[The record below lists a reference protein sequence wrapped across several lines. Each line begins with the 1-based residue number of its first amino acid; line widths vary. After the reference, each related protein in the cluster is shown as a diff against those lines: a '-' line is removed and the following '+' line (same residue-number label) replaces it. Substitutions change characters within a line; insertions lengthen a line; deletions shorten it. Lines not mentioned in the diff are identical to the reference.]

1 MGMRLW
7 CWRQSLGGHTE
18 CLCRITATARACM
31 CVNFVLAARDR
42 SVAWVNTWRTLI
54 STLQKVHTAL
64 TVNKTFPAVCVC
76 ARVCIIGVSARHP
89 PLPLLP
95 DVTALHHSLRALVTT
110 SAHTDVRARTAA
122 SQQANY
128 RCLFPY
134 RRRGCCVQ
142 TLFFRCCYVKTW
154 PSSNNGEYLSASL
167 PRLTGSRHGM
177 PRPVHTE
184 PCSPGICGQQERLFP
199 VTGKYNLHAPVFGQ
213 RATRRS
219 LSDTTLSDVFH
230 CPLPTKSD
238 CGTLISAKQERVNG

>member
-1 MGMRLW
+1 
-7 CWRQSLGGHTE
+7 
-18 CLCRITATARACM
+18 M

-42 SVAWVNTWRTLI
+42 SVAWVNTRRTLI
-54 STLQKVHTAL
+54 STLHKVHTAL
-64 TVNKTFPAVCVC
+64 TVNKTVPAVCVC
-76 ARVCIIGVSARHP
+76 ARVYHWRIRATPLSP
-89 PLPLLP
+89 PP
-95 DVTALHHSLRALVTT
+95 DVTALHHSLRAPATT

-128 RCLFPY
+128 RFLFPY
-134 RRRGCCVQ
+134 RRCGRCVQ
-142 TLFFRCCYVKTW
+142 TVFSRCCYVKTW
-154 PSSNNGEYLSASL
+154 LSSNNGEYLSASL